1 MKKSGESRGPTDP
14 RQLDSKEV
22 ESDPGTTIQLP
33 GSRKAVRLLE
43 RLVGARD
50 CSFRTDFPK
59 HPQNGNPSSSWCCRG
74 PAVSRERSREGSLAE
89 SAGRSPRGSA
99 SSCATGSST
108 TTYAAYWR
116 PSEMEEKSS
125 ARFSEYLFAK
135 MDGQD
140 VSASQGPRKVTADTR
155 KFMRENLLLV
165 VTLSGVLFGV
175 ILGFGLRP
183 LGLGDDAVML
193 ISYPGELFMRLLKL
207 MILPLVIAS
216 LISGSASLNA
226 RMNGM
231 IAVRTLVYFILT
243 SLLNAVLGVVLVLLI
258 HPGNPGIRKSIT
270 TSHSGRAVNI
280 LDSLLDLGRNM
291 FPDNIFQAAFQQA
304 HTVYVPKTPP
314 FRNLT
319 DSISSEVLGDEE
331 LMRVT
336 QYRSGTNTLGI
347 VFFCLVFGTF
357 LGTLGEKG
365 QIVID
370 FFKAVFEV
378 IMRMVS
384 TVMWMTPVGITSVIA
399 GKILGVADL
408 ALVMSQLA
416 WFIVTI
422 VIGVFIYQL
431 VIMQL
436 IYLAFVRKNPFK
448 FYAGLA
454 QGTLTA
460 FAMASTAAALPVT
473 FRLMTDKLRV
483 DPRVTRF
490 VLPIGCNINMDGTAL
505 FVAVASIFIA
515 QMHSIVLGFGEIITV
530 ILTST
535 AASVSSASVP
545 SAALVL
551 LLVVLS
557 AIDAPVYNVS
567 LLFTIDWFVDRIRTT
582 NNMLGDCYAAA
593 VVEQLSKKELMALD
607 AAAYQSETVLPTT
620 IANGCISANRVPDPD
635 TIVVEMQDDSRIA
648 GVANISVLQIP
659 RSVTEETV

>member
-1 MKKSGESRGPTDP
+1 MEDK
-14 RQLDSKEV
+14 
-22 ESDPGTTIQLP
+22 
-33 GSRKAVRLLE
+33 
-43 RLVGARD
+43 
-50 CSFRTDFPK
+50 
-59 HPQNGNPSSSWCCRG
+59 SSS
-74 PAVSRERSREGSLAE
+74 
-89 SAGRSPRGSA
+89 
-99 SSCATGSST
+99 
-108 TTYAAYWR
+108 
-116 PSEMEEKSS
+116 
-125 ARFSEYLFAK
+125 RFSEYLFAK
-135 MDGQD
+135 MGGQD
-140 VSASQGPRKVTADTR
+140 VSASQGPRKVTADTTQWI
-155 KFMRENLLLV
+155 RENLLLL
-165 VTLSGVLFGV
+165 VTLSGVLLGV

-243 SLLNAVLGVVLVLLI
+243 SLLNAILGVSLVILI
-258 HPGNPGIRKSIT
+258 HPGDPGLKESIAPST
-270 TSHSGRAVNI
+270 QARAVNI

-291 FPDNIFQAAFQQA
+291 FPENLFQAAFQQA
-304 HTVYVPKTPP
+304 HTVYVPKKQFFQNYSERLESTEGPP
-314 FRNLT
+314 
-319 DSISSEVLGDEE
+319 DEE
-331 LMRVT
+331 LMRVI

-365 QIVID
+365 QVVID

-384 TVMWMTPVGITSVIA
+384 TVMWMTPIGITSVIA
-399 GKILGVADL
+399 GKILGVNDL
-408 ALVMSQLA
+408 SLVMSQLA

-422 VIGVFIYQL
+422 VIGVFLYQL
-431 VIMQL
+431 VFMQL
-436 IYLAFVRKNPFK
+436 IYLAIVRKNPFK
-448 FYAGLA
+448 FYTGLA

-490 VLPIGCNINMDGTAL
+490 VLPIGCNINMDGTAM

-515 QMHSIVLGFGEIITV
+515 QMNGIFLGFGEIITV

-557 AIDAPVYNVS
+557 AIDAPVQDVS
-567 LLFTIDWFVDRIRTT
+567 LLFAIDWFVDRVRTT

-593 VVEQLSKKELMALD
+593 VVEHLSKKELMALD
-607 AAAYQSETVLPTT
+607 AAAYQSETILPTT

-635 TIVVEMQDDSRIA
+635 TIVVEMQDDSRIS
-648 GVANISVLQIP
+648 GVANNKMVLP
-659 RSVTEETV
+659 KSVTEESV

>member
-1 MKKSGESRGPTDP
+1 
-14 RQLDSKEV
+14 
-22 ESDPGTTIQLP
+22 
-33 GSRKAVRLLE
+33 
-43 RLVGARD
+43 
-50 CSFRTDFPK
+50 
-59 HPQNGNPSSSWCCRG
+59 
-74 PAVSRERSREGSLAE
+74 
-89 SAGRSPRGSA
+89 
-99 SSCATGSST
+99 
-108 TTYAAYWR
+108 
-116 PSEMEEKSS
+116 MEEKSS

-135 MDGQD
+135 MGGQD
-140 VSASQGPRKVTADTR
+140 VLASQGPRKVTADTR
-155 KFMRENLLLV
+155 KWIQDNLLLL
-165 VTLSGVLFGV
+165 VTLSGVLLGV

-183 LGLGDDAVML
+183 LGLGESAVML

-226 RMNGM
+226 RMNGK

-243 SLLNAVLGVVLVLLI
+243 SLLNAILGVALVLVI
-258 HPGNPGIRKSIT
+258 HPGDPGLRDSSLPS
-270 TSHSGRAVNI
+270 SHARVVNI
-280 LDSLLDLGRNM
+280 MDSLLDLGRNM
-291 FPDNIFQAAFQQA
+291 FPDNLFQAAFQQA
-304 HTVYVPKTPP
+304 HTVYVPK
-314 FRNLT
+314 RQSILN
-319 DSISSEVLGDEE
+319 DSVSVPAEDLPEEE
-331 LMRVT
+331 LTRVV

-365 QIVID
+365 KVVID

-384 TVMWMTPVGITSVIA
+384 SVMWLTPLGITSVIA
-399 GKILGVADL
+399 GKILGVDDL
-408 ALVMSQLA
+408 GLVMSQLA
-416 WFIVTI
+416 WFIVT
-422 VIGVFIYQL
+422 VVVGVFFYQL

-473 FRLMTDKLRV
+473 FRLMNEKLRV
-483 DPRVTRF
+483 DPRITRF

-515 QMHSIVLGFGEIITV
+515 QMNGIQLGFGEIITV

-557 AIDAPVYNVS
+557 AIDAPVQDVS
-567 LLFTIDWFVDRIRTT
+567 LLFAIDWFVDRVRTT

-593 VVEQLSKKELMALD
+593 VVEQLSKKELMAVD
-607 AAAYQSETVLPTT
+607 AAAYQSDTVLPTT
-620 IANGCISANRVPDPD
+620 IANGCISASRVPDPD
-635 TIVVEMQDDSRIA
+635 TVIVEMQDESKINGIA
-648 GVANISVLQIP
+648 NGSAARVRRTIS
-659 RSVTEETV
+659 EEAV

>member
-1 MKKSGESRGPTDP
+1 
-14 RQLDSKEV
+14 
-22 ESDPGTTIQLP
+22 
-33 GSRKAVRLLE
+33 
-43 RLVGARD
+43 
-50 CSFRTDFPK
+50 
-59 HPQNGNPSSSWCCRG
+59 
-74 PAVSRERSREGSLAE
+74 
-89 SAGRSPRGSA
+89 
-99 SSCATGSST
+99 
-108 TTYAAYWR
+108 
-116 PSEMEEKSS
+116 MEEKSS

-135 MDGQD
+135 MGGQD

-155 KFMRENLLLV
+155 KWIRENMLLL
-165 VTLSGVLFGV
+165 VTLSGVVLGV

-183 LGLGDDAVML
+183 LGLSDDTVML

-226 RMNGM
+226 KMNGK

-243 SLLNAVLGVVLVLLI
+243 SLLNAILGVALALLI
-258 HPGNPGIRKSIT
+258 HPGN
-270 TSHSGRAVNI
+270 SGMKDSNAISTHARAVNI

-291 FPDNIFQAAFQQA
+291 FPDNLFQAAFQQA
-304 HTVYVPKTPP
+304 HTVYVPKKLPLQNESDRVESTSGSGAVANP
-314 FRNLT
+314 
-319 DSISSEVLGDEE
+319 DEE
-331 LMRVT
+331 LVRVI

-357 LGTLGEKG
+357 LGTLGEKKG
-365 QIVID
+365 QVVIE

-384 TVMWMTPVGITSVIA
+384 TVMWMTPIGITSVIA
-399 GKILGVADL
+399 GKILGVDDL

-416 WFIVTI
+416 WFIVTV
-422 VIGVFIYQL
+422 VIGVFFYQL

-505 FVAVASIFIA
+505 FVASASIFIA
-515 QMHSIVLGFGEIITV
+515 QMNGIFLGFGEIVTV

-557 AIDAPVYNVS
+557 AIDAPVQDVS
-567 LLFTIDWFVDRIRTT
+567 LLFAIDWFVDRVRTT

-620 IANGCISANRVPDPD
+620 IANGCLSANRVPDPD
-635 TIVVEMQDDSRIA
+635 TIVVEMQDDTRISPIA
-648 GVANISVLQIP
+648 K
-659 RSVTEETV
+659 